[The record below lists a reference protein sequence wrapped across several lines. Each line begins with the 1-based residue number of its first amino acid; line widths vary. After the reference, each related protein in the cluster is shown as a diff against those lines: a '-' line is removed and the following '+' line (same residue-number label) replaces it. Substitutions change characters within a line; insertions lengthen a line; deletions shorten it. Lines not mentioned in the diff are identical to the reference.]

1 MGLVKLQRAVKYG
14 PPSLV
19 LASLARDAVEDAG
32 LEGDA
37 GLYTPKAL
45 SPAFQGDVHQIESL
59 VNSVGKHRTTK
70 PDISEQQ
77 ADRRG
82 GSQDQTGRLC
92 RFLQT
97 LAEMQHGRHFHPVE
111 EPG

>member
-1 MGLVKLQRAVKYG
+1 MGIPCDRQPETRLGREGGMGLVKLQRAVKYG

-45 SPAFQGDVHQIESL
+45 RPAFQGDVHQIESL
-59 VNSVGKHRTTK
+59 VNSVGKH
-70 PDISEQQ
+70 
-77 ADRRG
+77 
-82 GSQDQTGRLC
+82 
-92 RFLQT
+92 
-97 LAEMQHGRHFHPVE
+97 
-111 EPG
+111 